1 MTGLR
6 TEPFP
11 TRRDLRRRGWDEW
24 RTGVGQL
31 LTPRRSLV
39 LAAAALVVG
48 SAAALGIDRLL
59 SGVDPLGWSGA
70 VRAVAALS
78 FASMAVAFVV
88 PVAVGL
94 WLRRERRS
102 LAPVSWRDDRL
113 VVDYSSE
120 GAPEL
125 SATLAPRL
133 LASARKQRLGHVG
146 MLTIG
151 LGMAAAFAVGL
162 VGVIAITIVE
172 GFPGLSFA
180 GALLSAVS
188 LPFTTVVSLE
198 ALGRTAVA
206 LDLAEAHP
214 AAAHP
219 AGIEL
224 PRDAAS
230 PPPVEVKDRGN
241 SMTDAGPRRRLP
253 SD

>member
-1 MTGLR
+1 VTGPQ
-6 TEPFP
+6 TEPP
-11 TRRDLRRRGWDEW
+11 SRRDLRRRGWHEW
-24 RTGVGQL
+24 RNGAAQL
-31 LTPRRSLV
+31 LTPRRRLV

-48 SAAALGIDRLL
+48 SAAALGIDRLI

-70 VRAVAALS
+70 VRAIAALS
-78 FASMAVAFVV
+78 FASMAVAFVA
-88 PVAVGL
+88 PVTVGA

-120 GAPEL
+120 SAPEL

-151 LGMAAAFAVGL
+151 LGMAGPFAVGL
-162 VGVIAITIVE
+162 VGVMAITVVE
-172 GFPGLSFA
+172 GFPGLGFA
-180 GALLSAVS
+180 GLLLSALS
-188 LPFTTVVSLE
+188 LPFTLAASLE
-198 ALGRTAVA
+198 GLGRTAVA

-219 AGIEL
+219 TDIEL

-230 PPPVEVKDRGN
+230 PP
-241 SMTDAGPRRRLP
+241 S
-253 SD
+253 S